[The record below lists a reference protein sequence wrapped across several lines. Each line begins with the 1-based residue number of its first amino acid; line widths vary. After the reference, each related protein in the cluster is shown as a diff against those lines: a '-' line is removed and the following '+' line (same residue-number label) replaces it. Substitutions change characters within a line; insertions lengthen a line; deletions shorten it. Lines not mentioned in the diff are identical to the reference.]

1 MEQQQL
7 SEKKISRMLALM
19 SDLCSLLKKENS
31 LLKKQRQSECQELLE
46 QKTKLSAAYEDSF
59 NYFAQNA
66 EMLKALPEKQKRILH
81 KAAVALGDLT
91 TENAR
96 LLKINIEA
104 TSRLLNAIVQD
115 VADQANANAPLYTR
129 QGSMEKDAGNPAAIS
144 FNQVL

>member
-1 MEQQQL
+1 MMEQTV
-7 SEKKISRMLALM
+7 SEKKISRLLALM
-19 SDLCSLLKKENS
+19 SELCGVLKKENS
-31 LLKKQRQSECQELLE
+31 LLKKQRQSECVELLE

-59 NYFAQNA
+59 AYFSQHG
-66 EMLKALPEKQKRILH
+66 EIMKALPEKQKRVLR
-81 KAAVALGDLT
+81 KAAVTLGDLT

-115 VADQANANAPLYTR
+115 VAEQKNAQTPLYTR
-129 QGSMEKDAGNPAAIS
+129 NGNMESDVGAPAAIS

>member
-1 MEQQQL
+1 MEQQL

-19 SDLCSLLKKENS
+19 SELCSLLKKENS

-59 NYFAQNA
+59 NYFAQNG
-66 EMLKALPEKQKRILH
+66 ELLKALPEKQKRVLR

-115 VADQANANAPLYTR
+115 VAEQSNAKAPLYTR
-129 QGSMEKDAGNPAAIS
+129 QGSMEQDAGNPAAIS